1 MLTCITGKRVYETLE
16 TAETALIDAYGKF
29 NRGPIAVY
37 KCDDCGYYHFTSR
50 GPMNEK
56 LAAAIGSGKIKD
68 QQRANDWMD
77 SFNKK
82 RKK

>member
-1 MLTCITGKRVYETLE
+1 MLTCNTGKRVYETSE
-16 TAETALIDAYGKF
+16 KAETALIDAYGKF

-56 LAAAIGSGKIKD
+56 LAAAIASGKIKD
-68 QQRANDWMD
+68 QQRANDWLE
-77 SFNKK
+77 SFKKK
-82 RKK
+82 RK

>member
-1 MLTCITGKRVYETLE
+1 MLTCSTGKRVYETLE
-16 TAETALIDAYGKF
+16 MAETALIDAYGKF

-37 KCDDCGYYHFTSR
+37 KCDECGRYHFTSR

-56 LAAAIGSGKIKD
+56 LVAAIASGKIKN

-77 SFNKK
+77 SFKKK
-82 RKK
+82 RK

>member
-1 MLTCITGKRVYETLE
+1 MLTCSTGKRVYETLE
-16 TAETALIDAYGKF
+16 LAETALIDAYGKF

-56 LAAAIGSGKIKD
+56 LSAAIASGKIKE
-68 QQRANDWMD
+68 QQRANDWTD
-77 SFNKK
+77 SLRKK
-82 RKK
+82 RR